1 MPCSRC
7 TGCNAG
13 PLSPEE
19 RHLMDLLAQR
29 AFLPVARFLL
39 ENPDNSALS
48 FVMSAPVY
56 LETEQDTP
64 QDLSRAGTALL
75 SLQKRQYVTLDYNV
89 PLQGFDY
96 SAWERS
102 QYYQNFAFSST
113 SEDGVPVLEP
123 GSVALTLQ
131 GQEALELL

>member
-1 MPCSRC
+1 MSCSHC
-7 TGCNAG
+7 KGCHSG
-13 PLSPEE
+13 PLSEE
-19 RHLMDLLAQR
+19 EQHFMDLLAQR

-39 ENPDNSALS
+39 ENPDNPALS

-64 QDLSRAGTALL
+64 QDLSRAGAALL
-75 SLQKRQYVTLDYNV
+75 SLQRRRYVTLDYNV

-96 SAWERS
+96 SPWERS

-113 SEDGVPVLEP
+113 SEDAVPVLEP
-123 GSVALTLQ
+123 GSVALTVQ